1 MKILIVEDEIFPAL
15 HLESVVEAL
24 GCTVVGIAPDK
35 ASALKL
41 AEESSADLAIVDLNL
56 RDGLTGPELARE
68 IANKYGTKVLFL
80 TANPRQASL
89 DFDGAVGIVE
99 KPFDERAVVRAL
111 QLVQAEANNH

>member
-35 ASALKL
+35 ATALKL
-41 AEESSADLAIVDLNL
+41 AEESAADLAIVDLNL

-68 IANKYGTKVLFL
+68 IAQRYGTKVLFL
-80 TANPRQASL
+80 TANPAQASL
-89 DFDGAVGIVE
+89 DFDGAVGIVD
-99 KPFDERAVVRAL
+99 KPFDDAAVARAL
-111 QLVQAEANNH
+111 QSVRKVAGGR

>member
-35 ASALKL
+35 ATALKL
-41 AEESSADLAIVDLNL
+41 AEQSPADLAIVDLNL
-56 RDGLTGPELARE
+56 RDGLTGPELARQ
-68 IANKYGTKVLFL
+68 IAQTYGTKVLFL

-89 DFDGAVGIVE
+89 DFEGALGIVD
-99 KPFDERAVVRAL
+99 KPFDEIAVAKAL
-111 QLVQAEANNH
+111 ELAREAAGKR

>member
-35 ASALKL
+35 ATALKL
-41 AEESSADLAIVDLNL
+41 AEESPADLAIVDLNL

-68 IANKYGTKVLFL
+68 IAERYGTKVLFL

-89 DFDGAVGIVE
+89 DFDGAVGVVD
-99 KPFDERAVVRAL
+99 KPFDDQVMAKAL
-111 QLVQAEANNH
+111 QLVRKVAGQR